1 MTRPDSPI
9 PLIQRQTLV
18 WLAIVGAVGVLLWLL
33 APVLTPFLFAA
44 ILGYILNPGVDW
56 LAKRRVPRWLASLL
70 MLLLLLAFVVFLVLI
85 IVPVLQKEFL
95 QARDKLPELMTR
107 MQTGL
112 APKLSSWFGIDIELN
127 AQAVRSFAAE
137 HFSMDSVAKS
147 ALSYLRIGSAAA
159 LSGLATAFLAAIVL
173 FYLLV
178 DWHMVWSRLATLI
191 PRPVH
196 ARIGTMAGEIDHVLS
211 KFLRGQVLVM
221 LILAVYYSGALA
233 LAGFEIW
240 LPVGLLTGLLVFI
253 PYAGFATGLVLA
265 LLAAT
270 LQFGN
275 LYGFLAVA
283 VVYGLGQVLETVIL
297 VPRLVGESIGL
308 HPIAVIFALLAFGE
322 LFGFFGI
329 LLALPVSAVLV
340 VALKHWRRRYVE
352 SDFYRG
358 GAGARTTRRTPTQTR
373 AALERADEPVKPA
386 GRDAT

>member
-9 PLIQRQTLV
+9 PLLQRQTLV
-18 WLAIVGAVGVLLWLL
+18 WIAIVGAACVLLWLL
-33 APVLTPFLFAA
+33 APVLTPFLLAA

-56 LAKRRVPRWLASLL
+56 LTKHRIPRALGSLL
-70 MLLLLLAFVVFLVLI
+70 MLVLLLAFVTILVLI

-95 QARDKLPELMTR
+95 QAREKLPELLTR

-112 APKLSSWFGIDIELN
+112 APRLSSWFGVDVEFS
-127 AQAVRSFAAE
+127 AQAVRDFIAE
-137 HFSMDSVAKS
+137 HFAVNSFATS
-147 ALSYLRIGSAAA
+147 ALSYLRIGGAAA
-159 LSGLATAFLAAIVL
+159 LAWIANAFLVPIVL

-178 DWHMVWSRLATLI
+178 DWHLVWPRLAALI
-191 PRPVH
+191 PRGLH
-196 ARIGTMAGEIDHVLS
+196 ARIGTMVGEIDHVLS

-221 LILAVYYSGALA
+221 LILAVYYSAALGIA
-233 LAGFEIW
+233 RFEIA
-240 LPVGLLTGLLVFI
+240 LPVGILTGLLVFI

-275 LYGFLAVA
+275 LYGFVAVA
-283 VVYGLGQVLETVIL
+283 VIYGLGQVLESMIL
-297 VPRLVGESIGL
+297 VPRMVGESIGL

-340 VALKHWRRRYVE
+340 VALNHARRRYVD

-358 GAGARTTRRTPTQTR
+358 VGSGHRAR
-373 AALERADEPVKPA
+373 AALERPA
-386 GRDAT
+386 GTDRDAK

>member
-9 PLIQRQTLV
+9 PLLQRQTLA
-18 WLAIVGAVGVLLWLL
+18 WLAIVGATCLLLWLL
-33 APVLTPFLFAA
+33 APVLTPFLLAA

-70 MLLLLLAFVVFLVLI
+70 MLLLLLAMVIFLVLI

-95 QARDKLPELMTR
+95 QAREKLPGLLAR

-112 APKLSSWFGIDIELN
+112 APRLSSWFGIDVELN
-127 AQAVRSFAAE
+127 AQVVRAFVAE
-137 HFSMDSVAKS
+137 HFAVESVAKS
-147 ALSYLRIGSAAA
+147 ALAYLRIGGAAA
-159 LSGLATAFLAAIVL
+159 LSWAATAFLALIVL
-173 FYLLV
+173 FYLLI
-178 DWHMVWSRLATLI
+178 DWHMVWSRFATLV
-191 PRPVH
+191 PRGVH
-196 ARIGTMAGEIDHVLS
+196 ARVGTMTGEIDHVLS
-211 KFLRGQVLVM
+211 KFLRGQLLVM
-221 LILAVYYSGALA
+221 LVLAVYYSAALA
-233 LAGFEIW
+233 VARFEIA
-240 LPVGLLTGLLVFI
+240 LPVGILTGLLVFI
-253 PYAGFATGLVLA
+253 PYVGFFTGLVLA

-283 VVYGLGQVLETVIL
+283 VIYGLGQVLETVIL

-340 VALKHWRRRYVE
+340 VALTHARRHYVE
-352 SDFYRG
+352 SDFYRD
-358 GAGARTTRRTPTQTR
+358 AGSARRAR
-373 AALERADEPVKPA
+373 AALERPDRIHGAAD
-386 GRDAT
+386 RDAK